1 MNKNLEIIEQFL
13 PANTGNYVL
22 DLLKKYPV
30 KFKIVKPR
38 KSKLGDFKA
47 SPQTGNCQI
56 TINNNLEPLNFLI
69 TTLHEIAHLY
79 NWKEYGR
86 NIAPHGKEWKQ
97 QYIALFQPILN
108 NQIFSEQELSILRQH
123 LSNPKASSSA
133 DKSLSN
139 HFKKPNTKHVNDLQ
153 ANQLFEL
160 NGKIFKIEK
169 KLRTRYLCTELNSQ
183 RKYYVN
189 GLAIVQLIKQ

>member
-1 MNKNLEIIEQFL
+1 MDKNLEIIEQFL
-13 PANTGNYVL
+13 PANTGKYVL
-22 DLLKKYPV
+22 ELLKKYPV

-47 SPQTGNCQI
+47 SPRTGNCQI

-69 TTLHEIAHLY
+69 TTLHEVAHLY

-108 NQIFSEQELSILRQH
+108 DLIFSEKELNLLRQH

-139 HFKKPNTKHVNDLQ
+139 HFKSPNAKQVNDL
-153 ANQLFEL
+153 NIGDHFKL
-160 NGKIFKIEK
+160 NGKTFTIEK
-169 KLRTRYLCTELNSQ
+169 KLRTRYLCIELKSQ

-189 GLAIVQLIKQ
+189 GLAIIDITNQ